1 MSEFSRLSSVPDEL
15 RSLGTLRRLFEPSA
29 ASLGMC
35 VVRGIFPM
43 LVGAGIFVAAPRWFP
58 AGGWK
63 YYAVCVVAIGIFL
76 NGLRVVLQ
84 ALVRRGQKVASFD
97 HGFALWRN
105 RSLRIFRWEQIDEIE
120 VTPAFFGFTVHCR
133 TEGGQK
139 QKVHFDS
146 STDPTDQ
153 LRGLWKDLEEQYWR
167 FRLPTVE
174 AAVAQG
180 EEVAFV
186 SKTWGKETGT
196 KIGLS
201 SYGLAAT
208 PRFQTRRF
216 LDWLEIEDIRVEKD
230 NLTVDEK
237 EAGEHWLSEHIMA
250 VPGCTAIVEAG
261 KKAQQRFLET
271 VNEVLRERGPE
282 IEKELNAGRAVTVGS
297 IVLKPSGITAD
308 DVSLPWSEVRRARLD
323 GETLEVTG
331 VKDDLLLDVEELSF
345 RDRVLLRV
353 MIDRLRMRD

>member
-1 MSEFSRLSSVPDEL
+1 MSEFSRASSVPDEL
-15 RSLGTLRRLFEPSA
+15 RSLGTLRRLFEPGA

-35 VVRGIFPM
+35 VVRGLFPM
-43 LVGAGIFVAAPRWFP
+43 LIGVGVLMAGPRWFP

-63 YYAVCVVAIGIFL
+63 YYLVCAVAIGAFL

-133 TEGGQK
+133 TEDGRK

-153 LRGLWKDLEEQYWR
+153 LRGLWRDLEEQYWR
-167 FRLPTVE
+167 FRLPAVE
-174 AAVAQG
+174 MAISQG
-180 EEVAFV
+180 DEVEFV

-196 KIGLS
+196 RIGVS

-208 PRFQTRRF
+208 PRFQATRF
-216 LDWLEIEDIRVEKD
+216 LDWLEIEEIGVEGE
-230 NLTVDEK
+230 LFAVREK
-237 EAGEHWLSEHIMA
+237 GASEPWLSESIMA
-250 VPGCTAIVEAG
+250 VPGCTAIVETG
-261 KKAQQRFLET
+261 KNAQRRFVET
-271 VNEVLRERGPE
+271 ANEVSRVRGPE
-282 IEKELNAGRAVTVGS
+282 IENELNAGREITVGT
-297 IVLKPSGITAD
+297 ITLKPAGITAD
-308 DVSLPWSEVRRARLD
+308 EVSLPWQEVRTARLK
-323 GETLEVTG
+323 GETLEVFG
-331 VKDDLLLDVEELSF
+331 GDDDLLLDVEDLSF
-345 RDRVLLRV
+345 YERVLLRV
-353 MIDRLRMRD
+353 VIERPGKRK